1 MVTVL
6 PLRIPVVA
14 GLLGNPMPVKGWTN
28 NVDANTEGPGTVY
41 CGENSKNIPE
51 AYCILMTLS
60 ENQRAQ
66 IAVATQTNFTYR
78 RANKGEWTK
87 L

>member
-1 MVTVL
+1 M
-6 PLRIPVVA
+6 A
-14 GLLGNPMPVKGWTN
+14 ELLGNPMPVKGWTN
-28 NVDANTEGPGTVY
+28 DIDADTEGPGIVY

-51 AYCILMTLS
+51 SYCVLMTLGYY
-60 ENQRAQ
+60 QRAQ

-78 RANKGEWTK
+78 RTNKGEWTK